1 MRWAAPLLVIEYDK
15 VCCGLQSQCNRLPLT
30 PARAGVGHHASPAS
44 SPAGVRPASHCPCP
58 LSPRTLRFERSPR
71 QGAWSRR
78 RRARRGRVSPPF
90 APLQSR
96 LKSSPPAFPKRPSRG
111 HCPAAPVRLHPPP
124 SCAACPGRA
133 QLLYALR
140 RAAPAGYRAPSASRA
155 RGGHRRGGQGGRR
168 EKWLYISYTY
178 PRVFLSS

>member
-1 MRWAAPLLVIEYDK
+1 MEATRAPP
-15 VCCGLQSQCNRLPLT
+15 SLPQ
-30 PARAGVGHHASPAS
+30 PPVPRS
-44 SPAGVRPASHCPCP
+44 SPCSNPSGPRRARRGV
-58 LSPRTLRFERSPR
+58 LLIPR

-133 QLLYALR
+133 QRRYALR
-140 RAAPAGYRAPSASRA
+140 RAAPAGCRAPSASWA

-168 EKWLYISYTY
+168 EKWLYISYYVGEMGPFGTDRHCLAPSLCTVGHGGRSY
-178 PRVFLSS
+178 PK